1 MWHTTGEN
9 FNAITDIVSVELHAL
24 YVSFE
29 RMGPFLWRLNTDSQ
43 CNLSPVKGQW
53 PCSTLYNKLIGP
65 SLEIIVTSRS
75 PSSSSLFAFLPP
87 PPPEPALPSQACIL
101 QQGSLF
107 SWAFPVAITKPSM
120 SFMEYLNLTLS
131 QRPFLPQEKR
141 RSLNV
146 MSFLKKGKVVVL
158 KSTLN

>member
-1 MWHTTGEN
+1 M
-9 FNAITDIVSVELHAL
+9 LHRSGKTRMPLQTWFQSSYPL
-24 YVSFE
+24 YMSFK
-29 RMGPFLWRLNTDSQ
+29 RMGPFLWRLNSDSK
-43 CNLSPVKGQW
+43 CNPSPVKGHW
-53 PCSTLYNKLIGP
+53 PSATLHNELIRP

-87 PPPEPALPSQACIL
+87 TSPDPTLPCQACIL

-131 QRPFLPQEKR
+131 QRPFLSQEKEN
-141 RSLNV
+141 LLIYFNA
-146 MSFLKKGKVVVL
+146 FL
-158 KSTLN
+158 